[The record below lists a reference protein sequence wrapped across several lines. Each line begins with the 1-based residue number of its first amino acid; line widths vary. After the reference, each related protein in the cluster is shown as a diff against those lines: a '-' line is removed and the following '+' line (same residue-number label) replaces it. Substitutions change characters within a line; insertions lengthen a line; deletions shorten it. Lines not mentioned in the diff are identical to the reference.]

1 MKTLPIDFNCIGEH
15 TPYQVS
21 IFGGETV
28 VRINRTALKDIDK
41 KFIKYK
47 NGKRFLAVPQNKVG
61 LQNFLPIV
69 YCYKKVITRKGS
81 VNFIS

>member
-1 MKTLPIDFNCIGEH
+1 MKKLSIDFNYINENV
-15 TPYQVS
+15 PYQVS
-21 IFGGETV
+21 MIGGSVV
-28 VRINRTALKDIDK
+28 VRINRTALKNMDK

-47 NGKRFLAVPQNKVG
+47 KGKTFLAVPQNKVG

-69 YCYKKVITRKGS
+69 YCYKRIVTGKS

>member
-21 IFGGETV
+21 IVGGETV
-28 VRINRTALKDIDK
+28 VRINRTALDDIDK

-47 NGKRFLAVPQNKVG
+47 NGKKFLAVPQNKVG

-69 YCYKKVITRKGS
+69 YCYKKIIMKKS
-81 VNFIS
+81 VLFMS

>member
-1 MKTLPIDFNCIGEH
+1 MKTLSIDFNYIDENV
-15 TPYQVS
+15 PYQVS
-21 IFGGETV
+21 MIGGSVV
-28 VRINRTALKDIDK
+28 VRINKTAIKNIDK
-41 KFIKYK
+41 RFIKYK

-69 YCYKKVITRKGS
+69 YCYKRIVTGKS

>member
-1 MKTLPIDFNCIGEH
+1 MDTLSIDFNYINEN

-21 IFGGETV
+21 IIGGETV

-47 NGKRFLAVPQNKVG
+47 KGKRFLAVPQNKVG

-69 YCYKKVITRKGS
+69 YCYKRVVTSKSI
-81 VNFIS
+81 NFIS